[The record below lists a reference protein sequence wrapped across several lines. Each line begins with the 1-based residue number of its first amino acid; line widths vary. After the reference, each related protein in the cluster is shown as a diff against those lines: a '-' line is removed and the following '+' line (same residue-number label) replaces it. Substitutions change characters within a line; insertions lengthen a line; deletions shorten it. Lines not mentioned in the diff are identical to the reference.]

1 MPPWHPMT
9 AAQLLRVEL
18 GALRQGVADT
28 GLWHVRAHMNHHA
41 HHGTHRMTVRLAA
54 ARVVFCLS
62 IARAECIADQLTR
75 AMPCRPS
82 TLMYMSNFH
91 CASGEKLLQLHVFFG
106 RSGLSELCL
115 GLCLWPLHGA
125 LARAPCRALR
135 APSR

>member
-91 CASGEKLLQLHVFFG
+91 CASGEKLLH
-106 RSGLSELCL
+106 
-115 GLCLWPLHGA
+115 
-125 LARAPCRALR
+125 PCI
-135 APSR
+135 S